1 MLGTVTGFGGRRY
14 GSEFWVGGLGGAGRR
29 VEEEVVACHI
39 QLKSK
44 QDLKRFAEVTGFL
57 ILLAI
62 ILMNDNF
69 PLLQIIEVIAAI
81 FIAPNQIS
89 QHESRQA

>member
-1 MLGTVTGFGGRRY
+1 MLGTTTALLGGVVAVSMGGR
-14 GSEFWVGGLGGAGRR
+14 FGRR
-29 VEEEVVACHI
+29 VEEVIVLCHI

-44 QDLKRFAEVTGFL
+44 ENFKRFAGVTGFL

-62 ILMNDNF
+62 ILINGDF